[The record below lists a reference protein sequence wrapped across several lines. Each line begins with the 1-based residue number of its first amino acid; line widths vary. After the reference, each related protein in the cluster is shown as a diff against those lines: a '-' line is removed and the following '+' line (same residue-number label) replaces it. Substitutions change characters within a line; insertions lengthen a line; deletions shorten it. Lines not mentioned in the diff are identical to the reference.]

1 MRVVVSGATGLV
13 GRAVVAALAERGDEV
28 TALAR
33 DPEAATRKLGTD
45 AVVWDPVTVPPPA
58 DTLSGAD
65 AVVHLA
71 GEPVSQRWNS
81 EVKRR
86 ILESREAGTRQ
97 LVTAIGALD
106 ASERPKTLVCASA
119 SGYYGPRGDEEL
131 TESATPGDDFLAQVC
146 IAWEREAEAATA
158 HDVRRVSLRTGVV
171 LSADGG
177 ALAKLL
183 PPFKLGLGGP
193 VAGGR
198 QWMPWIH
205 LDDVVALY
213 LRAID
218 DEGWSGGINASAPNP
233 VRNADFSKALGRA
246 LHRPAIAPVPG
257 PAVRLLFG
265 EMASII
271 TTGQRQIPAYA
282 TNADFAFAYP
292 TLEPALSAC
301 VQG

>member
-33 DPEAATRKLGTD
+33 DPEAATRTLGTD
-45 AVVWDPVTVPPPA
+45 AAVWDPVTEPPPA

-146 IAWEREAEAATA
+146 IAWEREAEAVTA
-158 HDVRRVSLRTGVV
+158 HGVRRVSLRTGVV

-218 DEGWSGGINASAPNP
+218 DEGWSGAINASAPNP

>member
-1 MRVVVSGATGLV
+1 M
-13 GRAVVAALAERGDEV
+13 
-28 TALAR
+28 
-33 DPEAATRKLGTD
+33 
-45 AVVWDPVTVPPPA
+45 
-58 DTLSGAD
+58 
-65 AVVHLA
+65 
-71 GEPVSQRWNS
+71 
-81 EVKRR
+81 
-86 ILESREAGTRQ
+86 
-97 LVTAIGALD
+97 
-106 ASERPKTLVCASA
+106 
-119 SGYYGPRGDEEL
+119 
-131 TESATPGDDFLAQVC
+131 
-146 IAWEREAEAATA
+146 
-158 HDVRRVSLRTGVV
+158 SLRTGVV

-282 TNADFAFAYP
+282 TNDDFAFAYP